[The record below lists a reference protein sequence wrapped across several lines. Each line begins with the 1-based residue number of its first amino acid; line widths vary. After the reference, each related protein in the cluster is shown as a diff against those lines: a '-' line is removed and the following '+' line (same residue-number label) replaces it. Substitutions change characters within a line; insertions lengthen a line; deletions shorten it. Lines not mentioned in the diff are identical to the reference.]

1 MLANKDNFMMSKNFS
16 INLNAQL
23 VNEMTH
29 FDLEKLVR
37 LYDTLGRT

>member
-1 MLANKDNFMMSKNFS
+1 MMSNNFS
-16 INLNAQL
+16 INWNAQL
-23 VNEMTH
+23 VNGMTH

>member
-1 MLANKDNFMMSKNFS
+1 MLLNLWFLS
-16 INLNAQL
+16 INLNVQRM
-23 VNEMTH
+23 NGMTH

>member
-1 MLANKDNFMMSKNFS
+1 MLLNRCKVFR

-23 VNEMTH
+23 VNGMTH
-29 FDLEKLVR
+29 FDLAVHLEKLVR